1 MRIARRLWWK
11 DLAEVDIGRL
21 VFLDEAGAKT
31 NMIRLYGRTL
41 GGQRLMDA
49 APHGHWGTTTMLSS
63 LRLEGAPA
71 AMVIEGATDT
81 AVFLAYVERVLVPS
95 LRSGDIVVMDNLAPH
110 KNPTVAEMIQAA
122 GADVWYL
129 PAYSPDF
136 NPIERMWSKVK
147 ALLRKARARTL
158 EALTDAIGRALASVT
173 RADAAGWFK
182 SCGYRYD

>member
-1 MRIARRLWWK
+1 MARRIWWEN
-11 DLAEVDIGRL
+11 LADVDIRRL

-41 GGQRLMDA
+41 GGERLVDS

-71 AMVIEGATDT
+71 AMVIEGPTDT
-81 AVFLAYVERVLVPS
+81 AVFVAYVERVLVPS
-95 LRSGDIVVMDNLAPH
+95 LRPGDIVVMDNLAPH
-110 KNPTVAEMIQAA
+110 KHPSVAEMIRGA
-122 GADVWYL
+122 GAEVCHL

-147 ALLRKARARTL
+147 ALLRKAKARTL
-158 EALTDAIGRALASVT
+158 DALVEAIGKALAAVT
-173 RADAAGWFK
+173 RADAAGWFA
-182 SCGYRYD
+182 SCGYRYN